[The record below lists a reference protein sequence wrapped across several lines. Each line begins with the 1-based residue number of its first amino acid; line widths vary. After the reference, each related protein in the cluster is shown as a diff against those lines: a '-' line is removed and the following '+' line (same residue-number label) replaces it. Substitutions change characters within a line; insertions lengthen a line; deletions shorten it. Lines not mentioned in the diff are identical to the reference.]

1 MGTNEIV
8 TDIIDCFI
16 HELKDN
22 NLIKQGFIKNL
33 EELLHSNEKVTTQKI
48 EILLYEENDEL

>member
-16 HELKDN
+16 NELREDN
-22 NLIKQGFIKNL
+22 VIKQGFINKL
-33 EELLHSNEKVTTQKI
+33 ETLFHSNEKTTTQKI
-48 EILLYEENDEL
+48 ETLLYEENDQL

>member
-1 MGTNEIV
+1 MGTNKIV

-16 HELKDN
+16 HELKDD
-22 NLIKQGFIKNL
+22 NLIKQDFIKNL